1 MTEKASALTFLK
13 EIYKWFSSR
22 KMQPPLPPPLF
33 SHKKRFFIHFCLIK
47 YDKGYI
53 LSFFDNFFLF
63 FFCSIK
69 IRCTFA
75 YR

>member
-22 KMQPPLPPPLF
+22 KMQPPLPPSLF

-53 LSFFDNFFLF
+53 LSFFDNFSCFSF
-63 FFCSIK
+63 VVSK
-69 IRCTFA
+69 
-75 YR
+75 

>member
-33 SHKKRFFIHFCLIK
+33 SHKNVSSF
-47 YDKGYI
+47 I
-53 LSFFDNFFLF
+53 LSY
-63 FFCSIK
+63 K
-69 IRCTFA
+69 V
-75 YR
+75 

>member
-47 YDKGYI
+47 DI
-53 LSFFDNFFLF
+53 FLSFFDNFFLF
-63 FFCSIK
+63 SFVVSK
-69 IRCTFA
+69 
-75 YR
+75 

>member
-22 KMQPPLPPPLF
+22 KMQPPLPPSLF

-53 LSFFDNFFLF
+53 FIVF
-63 FFCSIK
+63 
-69 IRCTFA
+69 R
-75 YR
+75 

>member
-33 SHKKRFFIHFCLIK
+33 SHKKRFFIHFVL
-47 YDKGYI
+47 
-53 LSFFDNFFLF
+53 
-63 FFCSIK
+63 
-69 IRCTFA
+69 
-75 YR
+75 